1 MDKIKELLNK
11 RKELMNQAE
20 TLVAEGKLEEFNAIE
35 AEVKELD
42 NKIEAAKLAQV
53 NLQAL
58 QDNANVADL
67 SNLSEKPKEVNE
79 LANLKPVN
87 AMASEKL
94 YENAFAKTIMGQEL
108 TQEENNVLLELNNH
122 DTSNSGIFIPQTVLG
137 DIINEME
144 SQNPFLRDVRKL
156 NIQGMVSI
164 PKHTAITAGDAKGYI
179 ESEELEVEK
188 NTFVEIQLGGK
199 EVAKYI
205 EVSFK
210 LEAMAVPAFLAYLK
224 DEIVDRLGVEL
235 GRQVI
240 SGDGGVREMEGVL
253 TAMAGVTSQQTSYT
267 ANGLSYA
274 NVTAAIAKL
283 GSRHAAS
290 AKIYASASTIW
301 NGLANMLDGSNR
313 PYFIP
318 DVTTSGVG
326 RAFGLVV
333 EADSAIPEG
342 TYIIGNAKGYTMN
355 TNQPVRVESDRDI
368 KARKT
373 GFSAYT
379 VVDGT
384 VTHEKAFSILTPG
397 V

>member
-1 MDKIKELLNK
+1 MKIKELLNQ

-20 TLVAEGKLEEFNAIE
+20 QLVAEGKIEEFNAIE
-35 AEVKELD
+35 SQVKDLD
-42 NKIEAAKLAQV
+42 AQIEAAKVAQA
-53 NLQAL
+53 NFQAL
-58 QDNANVADL
+58 QDNKTVSDL
-67 SNLSEKPKEVNE
+67 SNLSENPEGVTEVSK
-79 LANLKPVN
+79 LAPVN
-87 AMASEKL
+87 VMSNEKL

-179 ESEELEVEK
+179 ESEETEVEK
-188 NTFVEIQLGGK
+188 NTFIEIQLGGK

-210 LEAMAVPAFLAYLK
+210 LEAMAVPAFLEYLK

-240 SGDGGVREMEGVL
+240 NGDGGVREMEGVL
-253 TAMAGVTSQQTSYT
+253 TAMADVTSQHTSYT
-267 ANGLSYA
+267 AGALSYA
-274 NVTAAIAKL
+274 EVTAAIAKL

-290 AKIYASASTIW
+290 AKIYASSSTIW
-301 NGLANMLDGSNR
+301 NGLANMLDGSER

-318 DVTTSGVG
+318 DVTANGVG

-333 EADSAIPEG
+333 EADSAVPEG